1 VAEATEQMRDPAPEP
16 LRGSLCWLLSRAN
29 YNLTTELTAGLERL
43 GLSPRAHQ
51 VLQAALSGERT
62 QIELARMVCL
72 DKTTMVVV
80 IDELEAAGLAERRP
94 SATDRR
100 ARVITVTEAGRR
112 KVAEADEIITRIQRD
127 VLAALPAK
135 DREVLLD
142 SLAELVSDRL
152 CEPVATAQPVRRRT
166 GRR

>member
-1 VAEATEQMRDPAPEP
+1 MAEATARTRDEAPEP
-16 LRGSLCWLLSRAN
+16 LRASLCWLLSRAN
-29 YNLTTELTAGLERL
+29 HNLTTELTAGLETL

-51 VLQAALSGERT
+51 VLQAAMCGERT

-100 ARVITVTEAGRR
+100 ARVITVTQAGRR
-112 KVAEADEIITRIQRD
+112 KADEADEIIAGIQRD
-127 VLAALPAK
+127 VLAALPAR

-142 SLAELVSDRL
+142 SLAELVSERL
-152 CEPVATAQPVRRRT
+152 CEPVATAQPVRRRAS
-166 GRR
+166 RR